1 MTFGCRAIGW
11 GLLALVLVLTSA
23 SSGRAQTA
31 IEEAA
36 RPLVQPPVWEVE
48 AGVRTMFIKDAG
60 YDPFSA
66 DDALSQFSLTATRA
80 LVRTGDWALAAGVGL
95 DLGGSSATVRGA
107 PSSLTLT
114 RVSAVAEGRYQPLAR
129 LYLFARLAP
138 GLLHGSASIDDAS
151 SPTASGLT
159 ATSTASH
166 STPAAAAPCASVTS
180 AAPRGRLVG
189 RRRRLRLGGVEAPG
203 ARPDPGY
210 RSEQGGDARPRHAD
224 RARRLLPPCRGPEL
238 LTKSAPHSGRGE
250 RPS

>member
-1 MTFGCRAIGW
+1 MTFGGRAIGW

-36 RPLVQPPVWEVE
+36 RPLVRPPVWEVE

-80 LVRTGDWALAAGVGL
+80 LARTGDWALAAGVGL

-138 GLLHGSASIDDAS
+138 GLLHGAATIDDAS

-159 ATSTASH
+159 GNFDSLSLEASGGGALCFGDIGRLH
-166 STPAAAAPCASVTS
+166 VGAWLIADGGYGWAAAEPLVLAPTLGADQSKAGTLDLGTL
-180 AAPRGRLVG
+180 AARGGFFRIAVALS
-189 RRRRLRLGGVEAPG
+189 
-203 ARPDPGY
+203 Y
-210 RSEQGGDARPRHAD
+210 
-224 RARRLLPPCRGPEL
+224 
-238 LTKSAPHSGRGE
+238 
-250 RPS
+250 